1 MNIVTEKKKFKNL
14 LVFFSALISVLDF
27 QSKTIQFNTF
37 RHRHLRKKL
46 NICYIERLTY
56 SDVFVHLSEVNK

>member
-14 LVFFSALISVLDF
+14 LFFSTLISLLDF
-27 QSKTIQFNTF
+27 QSKTIQLNTF
-37 RHRHLRKKL
+37 RHRYLCKNP
-46 NICYIERLTY
+46 NICYIESLTC